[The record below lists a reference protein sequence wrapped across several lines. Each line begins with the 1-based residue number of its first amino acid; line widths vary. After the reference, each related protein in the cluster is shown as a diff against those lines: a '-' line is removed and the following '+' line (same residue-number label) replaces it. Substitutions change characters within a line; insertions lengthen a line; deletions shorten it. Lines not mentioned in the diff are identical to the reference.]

1 MVDSADSRAAPIERI
16 GAAAFLV
23 TACAAGVAACL
34 ITTAAASPDGAEW
47 NSISDPAGCLQ
58 CHRDSPA
65 LPHSQALTLEGLP
78 RRPVAGRR
86 YELTIAVR
94 DPALRNS
101 GFLLSVLSDQGA
113 GGEFDSVD
121 GRTETNG
128 AQARSNYDSSTPD
141 EPGEARWRVAWTAPA
156 SIDGPLRF
164 DLWANAGN
172 YDLSP
177 LGDRLHHRIW
187 YVPLAR

>member
-1 MVDSADSRAAPIERI
+1 LVDSADSRAAPFERS
-16 GAAAFLV
+16 GAAAFLF
-23 TACAAGVAACL
+23 AAFAASIAAGIV
-34 ITTAAASPDGAEW
+34 TTAAASPDGAEW
-47 NSISDPAGCLQ
+47 NTVSESAGCLE

-78 RRPVAGRR
+78 LRPMAGQR
-86 YELTIAVR
+86 YELTVAVR
-94 DPALRNS
+94 DSALRNS
-101 GFLLSVLSDQGA
+101 GFLLSVLSDEQA
-113 GGEFDSVD
+113 AGEFDSLD